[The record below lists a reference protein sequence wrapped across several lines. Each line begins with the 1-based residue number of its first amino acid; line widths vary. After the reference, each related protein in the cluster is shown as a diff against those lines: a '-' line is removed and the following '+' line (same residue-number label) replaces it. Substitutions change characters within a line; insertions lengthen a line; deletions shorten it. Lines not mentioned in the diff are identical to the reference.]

1 MLSLKKKKA
10 QSIIEYAIVL
20 AVVVTLIT
28 VVARGVFRNNLET
41 SLNNAANR
49 IGTEAQDLLR

>member
-1 MLSLKKKKA
+1 MLKVVRRKG

-20 AVVVTLIT
+20 AVVIGLIT
-28 VVARGVFRNNLET
+28 VVARGVFKNNLET

-49 IGTEAQDLLR
+49 IGTEAAALSN

>member
-1 MLSLKKKKA
+1 MLRVVRRKG

-20 AVVVTLIT
+20 AVVIGLIT
-28 VVARGVFRNNLET
+28 VVARGVFRSNLET

-49 IGTEAQDLLR
+49 IGSEGAALSN